1 MKTALLTLGLTALF
15 FALGVVGVRVVLP
28 RLSGDA
34 EAAPLAETEGATHAE
49 VGEVAGEV
57 ADLRRQLGRAEARAD
72 SLRDVI
78 EGRQLD
84 DQAAGA
90 RAAELAATLT
100 KLDDEALG
108 GIVQR
113 LDGGSFVKLFE
124 AASSRNQV
132 RLLDALTPAQAAAFV
147 RHQLP
152 GGAALKAE
160 TPEADAPRADAPRAN
175 APKASGSSKAGAQPA
190 PADTAA
196 VR

>member
-15 FALGVVGVRVVLP
+15 FALGVVVVRVVLP

-34 EAAPLAETEGATHAE
+34 EAAPLAEAEAAAAGAE
-49 VGEVAGEV
+49 IGEVAGEV

-72 SLRDVI
+72 SLRDVVG
-78 EGRQLD
+78 GRQLD
-84 DQAAGA
+84 DEAASA

-100 KLDDEALG
+100 KLDDDALG

-152 GGAALKAE
+152 GGAALKTE
-160 TPEADAPRADAPRAN
+160 PPKPDAPN
-175 APKASGSSKAGAQPA
+175 APKTAAQAA
-190 PADTAA
+190 PADTTAA
-196 VR
+196 R